1 VKSDAELLESAHQGD
16 ANAFA
21 ALCER
26 HRARVWRTVTSVT
39 RRTSDAEDLAQ
50 EVFIK
55 AFVGLKSYRGEAS
68 FSSWLTRIALNTAH
82 DYQKSAW
89 KRRVFFWQNGEQPD
103 TISEIAPSLEEEIAQ
118 RARQKRVRAA
128 VSALGEKERVPI
140 WLIYFEEYSLA
151 EVARLEGLPESTV
164 RSRVKVGL
172 KHLQLKLADLE
183 MPEES
188 LPWHNSE
195 NSGHSEQYN
204 TVKNIKISSK
214 NNEKTIN
221 RERSGDAFNGFLA
234 VATKK

>member
-1 VKSDAELLESAHQGD
+1 VKSDAELLESARQGD
-16 ANAFA
+16 ATAFA

-26 HRARVWRTVTSVT
+26 HRSRIWRTVTSVT

-89 KRRVFFWQNGEQPD
+89 KRRVLFWQNGEQPD
-103 TISEIAPSLEEEIAQ
+103 VTNDLAPSLEEEVSQ
-118 RARQKRVRAA
+118 LARQKRVRAA

-172 KHLQLKLADLE
+172 KRLQTDLGDLE
-183 MPEES
+183 IPEENM
-188 LPWHNSE
+188 PWH
-195 NSGHSEQYN
+195 
-204 TVKNIKISSK
+204 SSVM
-214 NNEKTIN
+214 
-221 RERSGDAFNGFLA
+221 L
-234 VATKK
+234 